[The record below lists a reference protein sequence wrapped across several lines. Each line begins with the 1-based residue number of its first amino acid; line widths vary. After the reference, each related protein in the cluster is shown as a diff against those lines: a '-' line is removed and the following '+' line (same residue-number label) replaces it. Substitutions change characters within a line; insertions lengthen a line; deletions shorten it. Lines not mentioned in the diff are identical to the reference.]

1 MKTRR
6 GVNARRLRWRW
17 SHNRYLLTAL
27 VVVGFVVVVW
37 RMADPPSRVVVRSAP
52 VAARDAGAED
62 LARQFTTAFL
72 SFDAQDQAAR
82 QRALRQLVGSEQL
95 TNESFLPGRGE
106 RTVTATTVAAAAP
119 VADGTRYVVAAD
131 ADHGPRL
138 FLAVTIGRDST
149 GALALVGQPAL
160 VGGPLRADAKVP
172 SPGPA
177 VDDPAV
183 EAVAER
189 ALGNYLAANA
199 SNLSADLAPGA
210 VVSTPPVALRLVLTI
225 LYSIAVAFGV
235 SVLVFQWNIF
245 GVPQLADHKG
255 AIYFDLPAVTFPIVC
270 ALALD
275 YDVFLLTRI
284 VQFRERGVPPM
295 SALVSA
301 VVYTG
306 SIISAAGPSWP
317 RARRWYRGSWNWK
330 KTRSTANTPKWW
342 APSSSARSTRS

>member
-95 TNESFLPGRGE
+95 TSDSFLPGRGE

-138 FLAVTIGRDST
+138 FLAVTVSRDST

-160 VGGPLRADAKVP
+160 VGGPLHADARVP
-172 SPGPA
+172 PAGPA

-199 SNLSADLAPGA
+199 TNLSADLAPGA
-210 VVSTPPVALRLVLTI
+210 VVSTPPVALRLVRVLG
-225 LYSIAVAFGV
+225 LAQDGPGAVAA
-235 SVLVFQWNIF
+235 Q
-245 GVPQLADHKG
+245 
-255 AIYFDLPAVTFPIVC
+255 
-270 ALALD
+270 
-275 YDVFLLTRI
+275 
-284 VQFRERGVPPM
+284 
-295 SALVSA
+295 ALVR
-301 VVYTG
+301 G
-306 SIISAAGPSWP
+306 AAGEQLSLTYHLGVGQ
-317 RARRWYRGSWNWK
+317 AGGRWVITQIDTNPAG
-330 KTRSTANTPKWW
+330 P
-342 APSSSARSTRS
+342 